1 VREKFVDIW
10 PIWNFAQSRQTRLGF
25 LLAMG
30 MIDVLI
36 GTPIY
41 FFTNKL
47 MKNQG
52 DTLIDP
58 TTALD
63 LAIPIIPWTIII
75 YFTLFYFFYPLPA
88 FSMPKEKK
96 GRYEALVLSQAL
108 IVIMLVSNIW
118 FVISPAEVYLR
129 YDIDLN
135 DMNPIYASMFE
146 ALWLIDSPYNAW
158 PSLHVSTAGIFTLFA
173 MRWWS
178 DQPLKK
184 WGTCIIWI
192 LMCLSIL
199 TTRQHFILD
208 LITALMLLGAVWKW
222 QVKPTLERLETMDF
236 DEVTS

>member
-1 VREKFVDIW
+1 MREKFFDIW
-10 PIWNFAQSRQTRLGF
+10 PIWHFALSRKTRLGF

-30 MIDVLI
+30 MIDVLV

-41 FFTNKL
+41 LITNQL
-47 MKNQG
+47 MNIRG
-52 DTLIDP
+52 TTVIDP
-58 TTALD
+58 TMALD
-63 LAIPIIPWTIII
+63 LVIPIIPWTVII
-75 YFTLFYFFYPLPA
+75 YFTLFYFFYPLPL

-96 GRYEALVLSQAL
+96 GRYEALVMSQAL
-108 IVIMLVSNIW
+108 IVIVLVSNIW

-129 YDIDLN
+129 ESIDLN
-135 DMNPIYASMFE
+135 DMHPIFAAMFE
-146 ALWLIDSPYNAW
+146 GLWFIDSPYNAW

-184 WGTCIIWI
+184 WGTCTIWI

-199 TTRQHFILD
+199 TTKQHFILD

-222 QVKPTLERLETMDF
+222 HVMPTLEKLEPMTT